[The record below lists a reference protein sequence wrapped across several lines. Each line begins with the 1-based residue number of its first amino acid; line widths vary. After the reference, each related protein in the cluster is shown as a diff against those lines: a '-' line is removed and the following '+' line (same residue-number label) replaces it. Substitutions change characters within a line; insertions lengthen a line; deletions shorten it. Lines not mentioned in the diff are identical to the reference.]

1 MTASKQHAF
10 ELAVHNLAV
19 TERGIWKLIEY
30 YETQTRHN
38 QTLAVSAKRMDA
50 RIRAAARA
58 KCCKSVARRLRSV
71 LR

>member
-1 MTASKQHAF
+1 MNTSQQQAF

-30 YETQTRHN
+30 YEVQTRHN
-38 QTLAVSAKRMDA
+38 QTLAVSAKRMDS
-50 RIRAAARA
+50 RIRAAVRA
-58 KCCKSVARRLRSV
+58 KFCKSVVRRLRRV